1 MTTKPATCPSRKM
14 MKSSRAPRSPLF
26 PSRPRVP
33 SRMVRCIPAC
43 ILALA
48 LFACACLVSAPVRI
62 VRAEDQ
68 HGPTQRI
75 VTGRV
80 LSAADAPV
88 PDAIVYLKDT
98 RSLTVKS
105 FITGPD
111 GAYRFVQ
118 LSANTDY
125 QLWAESGGKKSKVKA
140 ISSFDTKTQFI
151 IDLKF

>member
-1 MTTKPATCPSRKM
+1 
-14 MKSSRAPRSPLF
+14 MKSSRAYRTARQPLRLARRF
-26 PSRPRVP
+26 TAPVLA
-33 SRMVRCIPAC
+33 IALAIAAC
-43 ILALA
+43 IVVAPA
-48 LFACACLVSAPVRI
+48 RNVFAA
-62 VRAEDQ
+62 DQ

-80 LSAADAPV
+80 LSPADAPL

-98 RSLTVKS
+98 RALTVKS

-125 QLWAESGGKKSKVKA
+125 QLWAEAGGKKSKVRA
-140 ISSFDTKTQFI
+140 ISSFDTKNQFI